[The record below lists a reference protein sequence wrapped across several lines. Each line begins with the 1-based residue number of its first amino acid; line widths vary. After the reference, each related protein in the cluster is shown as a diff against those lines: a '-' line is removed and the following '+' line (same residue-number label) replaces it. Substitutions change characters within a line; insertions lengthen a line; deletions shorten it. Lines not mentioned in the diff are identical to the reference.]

1 MIPRSERT
9 HGVDDHPS
17 LIQTVLIP
25 AGAFL
30 LLLLGLVSTATAYD
44 ITNILVADDQ
54 YQGEADL
61 VPKPIYKPHE
71 VAIDPARRLFI
82 TSNER
87 GEFEDGR
94 AGITILRA
102 GRNRVMAVVN
112 IDEPGVIFHEADE
125 EETIGGVEIEEFP
138 TEADPNFPTEIRL
151 NPTVCLPVVLPPGAQ
166 PPAFNGVTVRTLEDG
181 RICAPLGAETHARH
195 PHGIDID
202 KSRKRVYQVIEHSG
216 LKWNIDR
223 TGFEVA
229 ETTDEESGMVLVY
242 DIRNYRTPTILS
254 GYLLGHGAHEIAVN
268 ERDGRIWQGNHEDSP
283 GVEPNIWVDVI
294 DPGAENPYGF
304 IDTGFYNAVQG
315 IEVNETQNVVYGTT
329 HVGERMFA
337 FDGDCVPTLNVPPT
351 VVDYNGV
358 PFTEKQ
364 YGENCIL
371 YSVDMRAAFL
381 EQVDDAEEILARAD
395 ADAEGD
401 LPSVLHMHDLT
412 VDWLNHKAYQT
423 LHSIHHAEHTG
434 SPEEAQL
441 QAEELLALFGTW
453 EVISPAAIAGDY
465 QALLQGWSVPLVAP
479 VTASM
484 QYGDGGGG
492 NLDGCAPF
500 AATSLTGLIVLADRG
515 NCNVSLKVS
524 NIGAAGGTIA
534 VVGLV
539 APGAP
544 LFFADGGEPQTIAG
558 YVIAHQ
564 DAQAVKDQLAAA
576 EQVIAT
582 FDLESGVLLEEP
594 PVEVEP
600 EHHFMGRWVVEVDV
614 DSASPR
620 FQQVTYID
628 LSNGYNALE
637 FPNAEDVPEEELL
650 TSFVHGHWVAV
661 DPLRRALL
669 VSGEHTGNLGVV
681 NSRRR
686 TLDEVIPIARRIPGC
701 VPPLDEFGNPEFEEP
716 HVHGVQV
723 DRNRGTVYVSDEGE
737 HCFYESVTILEP

>member
-1 MIPRSERT
+1 VGGHFSVIRNTALSF
-9 HGVDDHPS
+9 
-17 LIQTVLIP
+17 I
-25 AGAFL
+25 L
-30 LLLLGLVSTATAYD
+30 LLPVLAFAAADYT
-44 ITNILVADDQ
+44 ITDVLVADDQ
-54 YQGEADL
+54 YQGEPDL
-61 VPKPIYKPHE
+61 APKPIYKPHE
-71 VAIDPARRLFI
+71 VAIDPARRIWI

-102 GRNRVMAVVN
+102 GRNRVLAEVN

-151 NPTVCLPVVLPPGAQ
+151 NPTVCLPVVLPPGAL

-216 LKWNIDR
+216 LKWNNDR

-229 ETTDEESGMVLVY
+229 ETTDEESGMLLVY
-242 DIRNYRTPTILS
+242 DIRNYRAPMILT
-254 GYLLGHGAHEIAVN
+254 GYLFGHGAHELAVN

-294 DPGAENPYGF
+294 DPDAENPYGF

-315 IEVNETQNVVYGTT
+315 IEVNETLNVVYGTT
-329 HVGERMFA
+329 HVGEKMFA
-337 FDGDCVPTLNVPPT
+337 FDGDCIPALNDPPT

-358 PFTEKQ
+358 PFTEKK

-371 YSVDMRAAFL
+371 YSVDLRTPFL

-412 VDWLNHKAYQT
+412 VDWLNHRAYQT

-434 SPEEAQL
+434 SPEEAAL
-441 QAEELLALFGTW
+441 QAEAILDLFGTW
-453 EVISPAAIAGDY
+453 EIVSPAAIAGNY
-465 QALLQGWSVPLVAP
+465 QTLLQGWSVPLAAP

-484 QYGDGGGG
+484 QYGDGAGG

-500 AATSLTGLIVLADRG
+500 AATSLTGLIVLVDRG
-515 NCNVSLKVS
+515 NCNVSFKIS
-524 NIGAAGGTIA
+524 NIGAAGGVIG
-534 VVGLV
+534 VVGLL
-539 APGAP
+539 APQDVL

-558 YVIAHQ
+558 YVITQQ
-564 DAQAVKDQLAAA
+564 DAQAVKDQLDIA
-576 EQVIAT
+576 VPVVAT
-582 FDLESGVLLEEP
+582 FDLESGVLLDPEEE
-594 PVEVEP
+594 EVEP
-600 EHHFMGRWVVEVDV
+600 EHHFMGRWVAEVDV
-614 DSASPR
+614 DPSSPR
-620 FQQVTYID
+620 FKQVTYID
-628 LSNGYNALE
+628 LSNGFNALD

-650 TSFVHGHWVAV
+650 TSFVHAHWVAV
-661 DPLRRALL
+661 DPLRRSLL

-681 NSRRR
+681 NARRR
-686 TLDEVIPIARRIPGC
+686 TLDEVIPISRRIPGC
-701 VPPLDEFGNPEFEEP
+701 VPELDEEGNPEFEEP
-716 HVHGVQV
+716 HVHGVQI
-723 DRNRGTVYVSDEGE
+723 DRIRGTAYVSDEGE
-737 HCFYESVTILEP
+737 HCFYESVTVLSP